1 MRGLEGDLTA
11 PWETELTRRVKVC
24 YYVHRVIGRIGDYR
38 IGDYRIGDYRIGD
51 YRIGDYRIGDYR
63 IR

>member
-24 YYVHRVIGRIGDYR
+24 YYVHRVIARIGDYR
-38 IGDYRIGDYRIGD
+38 IGDYRIGDYRI
-51 YRIGDYRIGDYR
+51 
-63 IR
+63 

>member
-24 YYVHRVIGRIGDYR
+24 YYVHRVIARIGDYR
-38 IGDYRIGDYRIGD
+38 IGWNGME
-51 YRIGDYRIGDYR
+51 
-63 IR
+63 